1 MIARVYYAYMAKA
14 FTVTTR
20 KQTQT
25 VLQDQILYLCKVPI
39 SNPTFQ
45 IFQVL
50 VVNTLLTVRFR
61 SWGLDPNGGWIN
73 HCWVEFK
80 ISLRAGAHLQ

>member
-1 MIARVYYAYMAKA
+1 MIARVYYAYMAEA

-25 VLQDQILYLCKVPI
+25 VLEVPI
-39 SNPTFQ
+39 SNPTFK

-61 SWGLDPNGGWIN
+61 TWGLDPNGGWIN